1 MLSLILDSQCSLPGA
16 ASSGTSFDLILVDPS
31 GGTGHPKPTR
41 TEGNHGLPPVLFPV
55 GSCYC
60 GVSHWGLPRLD
71 LASLGL
77 MPGAYVVQGGLFS
90 LLTNCN
96 RLLHLC
102 DHCLESVCETACL
115 FRRLTT
121 SSDAACAPP
130 SRRHSIRPSLSLQPS
145 GHLLRSLLLGVR
157 HA

>member
-1 MLSLILDSQCSLPGA
+1 MLSLIIDSQGSIPGA

-31 GGTGHPKPTR
+31 GGTGHPKPTW

-77 MPGAYVVQGGLFS
+77 KPGAYVVQGGLFS
-90 LLTNCN
+90 LLVCSLSLSHSH
-96 RLLHLC
+96 LLPGF
-102 DHCLESVCETACL
+102 CEL
-115 FRRLTT
+115 IREQEGEEG
-121 SSDAACAPP
+121 DAACLPRYLQQSTVTNAP
-130 SRRHSIRPSLSLQPS
+130 SW
-145 GHLLRSLLLGVR
+145 
-157 HA
+157 